1 MRWLDQLD
9 LELRRARVPASRRRR
24 IIAEFA
30 DHLASEPGSEDR
42 LGSPAALAR
51 LFADEPGTA
60 CWSME
65 DHGARWS
72 SRWGCLA
79 APQRMRRAVVGFAT
93 GLAVVTW
100 AGLDFHGFINE
111 PAGWAL
117 LISLPLAMPF
127 FVAQFMYARRQ
138 LHGGARG

>member
-9 LELRRARVPASRRRR
+9 RELRKAGIPASRRRR

-51 LFADEPGTA
+51 QFADELGTA
-60 CWSME
+60 CWSMKH
-65 DHGARWS
+65 HGASGS
-72 SRWGCLA
+72 SRWGCLP
-79 APQRMRRAVVGFAT
+79 APQRMRRAGVGFAG
-93 GLAVVTW
+93 GLAAVTW

-127 FVAQFMYARRQ
+127 FVAQFIYARRQ
-138 LHGGARG
+138 LRGGAEG

>member
-1 MRWLDQLD
+1 MTWLDQLN

-30 DHLASEPGSEDR
+30 EHLASEPGSEDR
-42 LGSPAALAR
+42 LGSPAGLAR
-51 LFADEPGTA
+51 QFADDLSTA

-65 DHGARWS
+65 DDARWS
-72 SRWGCLA
+72 SAWGCL
-79 APQRMRRAVVGFAT
+79 PGRQRMWRAALGFAA
-93 GLAVVTW
+93 GLAVVAW

-117 LISLPLAMPF
+117 LISLPLAMPL
-127 FVAQFMYARRQ
+127 FVAQFIYARRQ
-138 LHGGARG
+138 LRGAAER